1 MAEASIHRAGLFCK
15 PGNANL
21 GEVVPGLVEWL
32 EGRKIEVL
40 LDETAAQAAGPG
52 AKATSREK
60 LVADSDLV
68 IVLGGDGTLLAAAR
82 AMADREVPMLPV
94 NLGSLGFLTSVKL
107 SELYEMLELFLNGK
121 SRINLRMML
130 QAEVL
135 RSGAQK
141 HAARALN
148 EAVVN
153 QAALARLMD
162 FDVHVAGSHI
172 GRYRADGLIVAT
184 PTGSTA
190 YSLAAGGPIV
200 HPAIDAFLITPICP
214 HMLTHRPLV
223 VPGDSKIEIT
233 FSPGDEP
240 VHLTLDGQMGF
251 ELEPRDRISISKSP
265 IRVPLVRP
273 WEKTYFEVLRE
284 KLRWGER

>member
-1 MAEASIHRAGLFCK
+1 MSQSSIHRAGVFCK
-15 PGNANL
+15 SGNANL
-21 GEVVPGLVEWL
+21 GEVVPELVRWL
-32 EGRKIEVL
+32 KERKIDVL
-40 LDETAAQAAGPG
+40 LDEAAAKAAAPG
-52 AKATSREK
+52 AKATSREQ
-60 LVADSDLV
+60 LVAESDLV

-82 AMADREVPMLPV
+82 AMPDREVPMMPV

-107 SELYEMLELFLNGK
+107 SELYTMLELFLEGK
-121 SRINLRMML
+121 HRINLRMML

-135 RSGAQK
+135 RGGAEK
-141 HAARALN
+141 HGGRALN

-162 FDVHVAGSHI
+162 FDVHVDGSHI

-214 HMLTHRPLV
+214 HMLTHRPLA

-233 FSPGDEP
+233 FSHSGEP
-240 VHLTLDGQMGF
+240 VHLTLDGQTGF
-251 ELEPRDRISISKSP
+251 LLEPQDRISITKSP
-265 IRVPLVRP
+265 IRLPLVRP
-273 WEKTYFEVLRE
+273 WQKTYFEVLRE

>member
-1 MAEASIHRAGLFCK
+1 MSASSIRRAGIFCK
-15 PGNANL
+15 KGNPAL
-21 GEVVPGLVEWL
+21 GEVVPGLVRWL
-32 EGRKIEVL
+32 RERKIEVL
-40 LDETAAQAAGPG
+40 LDPAG
-52 AKATSREK
+52 AKASGEKETARER
-60 LVADSDLV
+60 VVGESDMV

-82 AMADREVPMLPV
+82 AMKDREVPMLPV

-107 SELYEMLELFLNGK
+107 NELYPMLELFLDGK
-121 SRINLRMML
+121 HRLNLRMML
-130 QAEVL
+130 NAEVH
-135 RSGAQK
+135 RNGERHNS
-141 HAARALN
+141 ARALN

-153 QAALARLMD
+153 QASLARLMD
-162 FDVHVAGSHI
+162 FDVHVDGSHV

-200 HPAIDAFLITPICP
+200 HPAIDAFVITPICP

-223 VPGDSKIEIT
+223 VPGESKIEIT
-233 FSPGDEP
+233 FSHGGP

-251 ELEPRDRISISKSP
+251 QLEPQDRIAIVKSP

-273 WEKTYFEVLRE
+273 WQKTYFEVLRE